1 MQTGTSTEAIA
12 LGNASEAKSIL
23 FDASADGIDYDA
35 LTYDEPTPEPLEIGG
50 TATLPGLSAEGGVS
64 LSDPPITLSDFVVP
78 TGRLLAN
85 SALITAG
92 RNAQNFL
99 LRTDTGTLGTLEDGD
114 FPANITRI
122 RDRGPNDFQL
132 NDNPNIA
139 DIEAFFATGGDGSD
153 YWIHIQDAGGVA
165 SIEAS
170 TLDTGASNA
179 NNARFDSTS
188 AFDTIVSRI
197 ADGDLF
203 IIAFTEPDVPD
214 DLEVGGAATMP
225 GLTAAGGVELVDPEP
240 AGNGRRCHDCRGLT
254 AEGGVEFD
262 DPTVMETTDTVAL
275 AGGFVG
281 NVWSGAVH
289 R

>member
-1 MQTGTSTEAIA
+1 MVLSFRSASVSAAGIAHKWGFAALRTHQALILWPINPVDRHAGRWQSGRRHRHCESHLRST
-12 LGNASEAKSIL
+12 
-23 FDASADGIDYDA
+23 
-35 LTYDEPTPEPLEIGG
+35 LTPDPLEIGG

-92 RNAQNFL
+92 RNSQNFL
-99 LRTDTGTLGTLEDGD
+99 LRTDTNTLGTLEDGD

-139 DIEAFFATGGDGSD
+139 DIEAFFATGGDGAD
-153 YWIHIQDAGGVA
+153 YWIHIQDAAGVA

-179 NNARFDSTS
+179 NNARFDSTQ
-188 AFDTIVSRI
+188 RI
-197 ADGDLF
+197 RYHRLSHC
-203 IIAFTEPDVPD
+203 
-214 DLEVGGAATMP
+214 
-225 GLTAAGGVELVDPEP
+225 
-240 AGNGRRCHDCRGLT
+240 RRRPLHYR
-254 AEGGVEFD
+254 
-262 DPTVMETTDTVAL
+262 
-275 AGGFVG
+275 
-281 NVWSGAVH
+281 VH
-289 R
+289 